1 MSIINVFVEFFA
13 GVVVFYLTTIL
24 LGSTILTGTD
34 AGTTI
39 MKAVGGLT
47 VAALALFVL
56 LKGFKNG
63 VN

>member
-1 MSIINVFVEFFA
+1 MTIVSVFVEFFA
-13 GVVVFYLTTIL
+13 GVIVFYLTTIL

-39 MKAVGGLT
+39 LKAVGGLC
-47 VAALALFVL
+47 VAALALFAL

-63 VN
+63 IT